1 MTGLAQS
8 RLWLA
13 CSVPPRAFD
22 TTPYHI
28 TRPNPTDV
36 PVSPPP
42 APVKAIPALSPPK
55 LNATGTTYSVVVNDV
70 TVKDLL
76 FSIARDTQYIIDL
89 YPGISGNVSLNAGR
103 GPRPAGRGRGARQ

>member
-42 APVKAIPALSPPK
+42 APVKSIPALSPPK
-55 LNATGTTYSVVVNDV
+55 LNAPVPTYTVVVNDV
-70 TVKDLL
+70 PVKGLL
-76 FSIARDTQYIIDL
+76 FSIARDPPYNIAL
-89 YPGISGNVSLNAGR
+89 YPGISGNVSLN
-103 GPRPAGRGRGARQ
+103 